1 MVSQSYNLLLK
12 VMSVIFVEMSSNI
25 CIVISM
31 GGIFF
36 WGMAIEN
43 DCGKGV
49 GGGGGGGGAEDA
61 VACLISSDIFTDFES
76 IFFFFFLLRN
86 LLTRMAI

>member
-12 VMSVIFVEMSSNI
+12 VMGVIFVEVSSNI
-25 CIVISM
+25 CMAISM

-36 WGMAIEN
+36 WGMAMEN

-49 GGGGGGGGAEDA
+49 GGGGGGGGAKGGI
-61 VACLISSDIFTDFES
+61 ACFMSSEIFTDLES
-76 IFFFFFLLRN
+76 ICLFFLL
-86 LLTRMAI
+86 